1 MAAAPDNQALD
12 DGAAAD
18 KDVKTDGAAADVGGL
33 DDDLE
38 EAKIT
43 LISGGDK
50 QEKFEIT
57 ETQAKLAQLIQTM
70 ITGLSVL

>member
-1 MAAAPDNQALD
+1 MAAVPDNQALD

-18 KDVKTDGAAADVGGL
+18 KDVKTDAQEDVGGL

-70 ITGLSVL
+70 ITGLY